1 LATAKPGAV
10 VAPRRTATE
19 VLARARAMVDPALH
33 GAIERLPAELRLIAG
48 YHFGWLDPTG
58 RPATAATG
66 KGVRPALVLLCAEAV
81 GGVADRALSA
91 AVAVE
96 LVHNF
101 SLLHDDVMDRDT
113 LRRHR
118 PSVWSVFGTTNA
130 ILVGDALHSLAFDE
144 LARGSDDG
152 GGSARRLSEAL
163 LRLVR
168 GQCADIGFERR
179 TDVGLAEC
187 LNMARD
193 KTGALLAVA
202 CALGARYGG
211 GTVDHIE
218 RLWRFGMHLGLAF
231 QLADDL
237 LGIWGD
243 PRTTGKPIGTDLRR
257 RKKSLPVVAALA
269 GGRPAAHR
277 LAALYGGDDPLDDDG
292 VAAVARLIE
301 EAGGRTWARGR
312 LARELATARRCL
324 AACALAPG
332 LATDL
337 LALADLISAHP
348 HPRGAEPDGD
358 GRRRSM

>member
-10 VAPRRTATE
+10 AAPRRTATE
-19 VLARARAMVDPALH
+19 VLARARAMVDPALR
-33 GAIERLPAELRLIAG
+33 AAVERLPAELRLIAG
-48 YHFGWLDPTG
+48 YHFGWLDLKG
-58 RPATAATG
+58 RPATAAAG

-81 GGVADRALSA
+81 GGGADRALPA

-101 SLLHDDVMDRDT
+101 SLLHDDVMDRDA

-130 ILVGDALHSLAFDE
+130 ILAGDALHSLAFDE
-144 LARGSDDG
+144 LAKGGDG
-152 GGSARRLSEAL
+152 GGARRLSAAL

-168 GQCADIGFERR
+168 GQCADVGFERR
-179 TDVGLAEC
+179 TDVGFSEC

-202 CALGARYGG
+202 CALGAQYGG
-211 GTVDHIE
+211 GTGEHVE

-243 PRTTGKPIGTDLRR
+243 ARTTGKPVGTDLRR

-269 GGRPAAHR
+269 GGHPAAHR
-277 LAALYGGDDPLDDDG
+277 LAALYGADEPLDDDG
-292 VAAVARLIE
+292 VAAVAQLIE
-301 EAGGRTWARGR
+301 DAGGRAWARRR
-312 LARELATARRCL
+312 LARELAAAEKCL
-324 AACALAPG
+324 AACAPG
-332 LATDL
+332 PEPAADLLGLTDL
-337 LALADLISAHP
+337 IAGRIAG
-348 HPRGAEPDGD
+348 RG
-358 GRRRSM
+358 